1 MAPIISFD
9 MDGTLVESG
18 YTDWVWNQGIPELY
32 AAKAGFSFDDAK
44 AFVEREY
51 RKVGEAAVEWY
62 DITYWFRFFQLERSW
77 RALMERYV
85 DKINVYPDVHHLL
98 DRLRGKFRMI
108 LTSNASREFIDVEMG
123 ATGLDRYFDQIFSAT
138 SDFREVKKTPRFY
151 RRICEMLKVSPADL
165 VHVGDHYEFDYLV
178 PRAVGIQAFY
188 LDRSARREG
197 EFILQDLKG
206 LEKRLHPKK
215 V

>member
-32 AAKAGFSFDDAK
+32 AAKAGYSFDDAK

-62 DITYWFRFFQLERSW
+62 DIQYWFQYFQLERSW
-77 RALMERYV
+77 RALMEHYV

-98 DRLRGKFRMI
+98 DRLRGRFRMI
-108 LTSNASREFIDVEMG
+108 LTSNAGREFIDVEMG

-151 RRICEMLKVSPADL
+151 RRVCEILNVSPADL

-197 EFILQDLKG
+197 KFILQDLKD